1 MNFKEFLNQKKNRI
15 ENEQSLNEA
24 FSTNKIDKVHE
35 LMLSIFQKK
44 ISSKV
49 LPWDWLNTTIDGQEM
64 KSYYFIWLDK
74 NPKVWS
80 LNYLINSKSSEVYS
94 ISFFNEETSR
104 KFLFG
109 NENNY
114 KATLN
119 INTLGTSVAYFIPI
133 ICSIVKNGNYTI
145 NKTEAKKLGSEIFN
159 ENTNLEYYT
168 YSYGCVNYKVFENLS
183 QSDILELFNINE
195 ASEAQEYRWKKRDE
209 KQEAQLKYIQTRSE
223 EDKKRYEK
231 LEQEYKEIVHAVKG
245 GATTIEELK
254 MAISRNSQVVINVP
268 ASDIKAQAKLDQV
281 INKDPEQ
288 AFKEMAGYVKLVIK
302 GLHPGCILCGA
313 PGIGKTFRVEEQLY
327 AAGYRDGH
335 NLEIIK
341 GKCSPRQ
348 LYIYLHNNKEKGK
361 ILLIDDAD
369 SLIGPKAPEDCI
381 NMLKAALDSTGTDQ
395 GRKVVYKV
403 SGNIVDDEGDIIPKV
418 TYYNGGVIVITN
430 YSAGQIDS
438 AFKGRTFI
446 QSLNFTTEQ
455 LLDIIKTLLPN
466 IGKNI
471 SLSDS
476 AKNKALDYLR
486 ELSEDGSEMEISIRT
501 FTTCAKLFALADGDS
516 EFDDDD
522 AKSMIKEQMRN
533 QYMRGGKKY

>member
-1 MNFKEFLNQKKNRI
+1 MNFKQFLENKKSRNSH
-15 ENEQSLNEA
+15 EQILNES
-24 FSTNKIDKVHE
+24 FSKAKIDKVHE

-44 ISSKV
+44 ISGKV
-49 LPWDWLNTTIDGQEM
+49 LPWDWLDTTIDGQEM

-74 NPKVWS
+74 NPKMWS
-80 LNYLINSKSSEVYS
+80 INYLISSESAEAYS

-109 NENNY
+109 NDNNY

-133 ICSIVKNGNYTI
+133 ICNIVKNGNYSI
-145 NKTEAKKLGSEIFN
+145 SKTEAKKLGSEIFN
-159 ENTNLEYYT
+159 ENTNLEYFT
-168 YSYGCVNYKVFENLS
+168 YNYGCATYKVFENLS
-183 QSDILELFNINE
+183 QSDILDLYNINE
-195 ASEAQEYRWKKRDE
+195 ASEAQQYRWKKREE
-209 KQEAQLKYIQTRSE
+209 KDAAHLQYIKSRNP
-223 EDKKRYEK
+223 EDKERFKK
-231 LEQEYKEIVHAVKG
+231 LEQEYKDILNAIKG
-245 GATTIEELK
+245 GATTIDELK
-254 MAISRNSQVVINVP
+254 MSISKNSKVIVKQST
-268 ASDIKAQAKLDQV
+268 SDIKAQAK
-281 INKDPEQ
+281 IEEYTKDPEQ

-341 GKCSPRQ
+341 GRCTPRQ

-369 SLIGPKAPEDCI
+369 SLVGPKAPEDCI
-381 NMLKAALDSTGTDQ
+381 NMLKAALDSTGTDK
-395 GRKVVYKV
+395 GRKVVYQV
-403 SGNIVDDEGDIIPKV
+403 SGNIVDDDGDIIPKV

-446 QSLNFTTEQ
+446 QSLNFTTNQ

-471 SLSDS
+471 SLSES
-476 AKNKALDYLR
+476 AKNKALAYLR
-486 ELSEDGSEMEISIRT
+486 ELAEDGSEMEISIRT

-533 QYMRGGKKY
+533 QYAKGGQKY

>member
-133 ICSIVKNGNYTI
+133 ICSIIKNGNYTI

-168 YSYGCVNYKVFENLS
+168 Y
-183 QSDILELFNINE
+183 
-195 ASEAQEYRWKKRDE
+195 
-209 KQEAQLKYIQTRSE
+209 
-223 EDKKRYEK
+223 
-231 LEQEYKEIVHAVKG
+231 
-245 GATTIEELK
+245 
-254 MAISRNSQVVINVP
+254 
-268 ASDIKAQAKLDQV
+268 
-281 INKDPEQ
+281 
-288 AFKEMAGYVKLVIK
+288 
-302 GLHPGCILCGA
+302 
-313 PGIGKTFRVEEQLY
+313 
-327 AAGYRDGH
+327 
-335 NLEIIK
+335 
-341 GKCSPRQ
+341 
-348 LYIYLHNNKEKGK
+348 
-361 ILLIDDAD
+361 
-369 SLIGPKAPEDCI
+369 
-381 NMLKAALDSTGTDQ
+381 
-395 GRKVVYKV
+395 
-403 SGNIVDDEGDIIPKV
+403 
-418 TYYNGGVIVITN
+418 
-430 YSAGQIDS
+430 
-438 AFKGRTFI
+438 
-446 QSLNFTTEQ
+446 
-455 LLDIIKTLLPN
+455 
-466 IGKNI
+466 
-471 SLSDS
+471 
-476 AKNKALDYLR
+476 
-486 ELSEDGSEMEISIRT
+486 
-501 FTTCAKLFALADGDS
+501 
-516 EFDDDD
+516 
-522 AKSMIKEQMRN
+522 
-533 QYMRGGKKY
+533 